1 MQHWPADQVERRAL
15 ATLIPHARN
24 ARTHSD
30 AQIEQLVASIREWGW
45 TIPVLVDESGSIIA
59 GHGRV
64 RAAERLSLDQVPCIV
79 ARGWTDAQKRA
90 YLIAD
95 NKLTEQGG
103 WDDSLLGMELSEL
116 QAENF
121 DLGLLGFGDLELV
134 DLLKIGTPREHESE
148 DRELT
153 PSERERLN
161 IAWKRLLAEWAV
173 MMDAVPQ
180 RGMLSTEY
188 TKGALAVYFMRALL
202 FGEDI
207 PRPATTPYTLHR
219 LNQMGDGKTGRRW
232 CDVFKAAQ
240 EHVTLID
247 SIRWGCQGK
256 PSLAKF
262 MQQTLAVH
270 GYRYPMDFP
279 SLFARDLIDEFTPAG
294 GAVLD
299 PCHGWGGRML
309 GFLLSK
315 NARTYLGYDVDEL
328 TVSGVR
334 SIFDD
339 LRGFVLA
346 DKQARF
352 ELCPFQ
358 SARLEQASFDFALT
372 SPPYYDVERY
382 DGELQSY
389 KMFQTFTAWVDGF
402 YIPLLAK
409 TAHALKSGSVFALQ
423 IGNQAYPLEQ
433 TAIDNLPASLEYVET
448 RTTDIVNT
456 QALSDGGQRPE
467 DGELLLILRKR

>member
-1 MQHWPADQVERRAL
+1 M
-15 ATLIPHARN
+15 
-24 ARTHSD
+24 
-30 AQIEQLVASIREWGW
+30 
-45 TIPVLVDESGSIIA
+45 LVDESGSIIA

-64 RAAERLSLDQVPCIV
+64 QAAERLKLDQVPCIV

-95 NKLTEQGG
+95 NKLTEIGG

-134 DLLKIGTPREHESE
+134 DLLKLGPPREQASD

-153 PSERERLN
+153 ADERERMN
-161 IAWKRLLAEWAV
+161 VAWKRLLAEWAAFMRDV
-173 MMDAVPQ
+173 AR
-180 RGMLSTEY
+180 RGVLSTEY

-207 PRPATTPYTLHR
+207 PRPATTPYTMHR
-219 LNQMGDGKTGRRW
+219 LYQMGDGKTGRKW
-232 CDVFKAAQ
+232 SDVFEAAAH
-240 EHVTLID
+240 HVTLID
-247 SIRWGCQGK
+247 SIRWGCQGR

-279 SLFARDLIDEFTPAG
+279 ALFARDLIDEFTPAG

-315 NARTYLGYDVDEL
+315 NAQAYIGFDVDEQ
-328 TVSGVR
+328 TSAGVR
-334 SIFDD
+334 SMFDD
-339 LRGFVLA
+339 LRGFVPNLKNA
-346 DKQARF
+346 SF
-352 ELCPFQ
+352 ELCPFEQ
-358 SARLEQASFDFALT
+358 ANLEEASFDFALT

-382 DGELQSY
+382 DGELQS
-389 KMFQTFTAWVDGF
+389 FRVFPTFAAWVEGF
-402 YIPLLAK
+402 YVPLLHK
-409 TAHALKSGSVFALQ
+409 TAHALKSGGVFALQ

-433 TAIDNLPASLEYVET
+433 TARDHLPASLEYVET
-448 RTTDIVNT
+448 RSTDIVNT
-456 QALSDGGQRPE
+456 QALADGGQRPE

>member
-1 MQHWPADQVERRAL
+1 
-15 ATLIPHARN
+15 
-24 ARTHSD
+24 
-30 AQIEQLVASIREWGW
+30 
-45 TIPVLVDESGSIIA
+45 
-59 GHGRV
+59 
-64 RAAERLSLDQVPCIV
+64 
-79 ARGWTDAQKRA
+79 
-90 YLIAD
+90 
-95 NKLTEQGG
+95 
-103 WDDSLLGMELSEL
+103 
-116 QAENF
+116 
-121 DLGLLGFGDLELV
+121 
-134 DLLKIGTPREHESE
+134 
-148 DRELT
+148 
-153 PSERERLN
+153 
-161 IAWKRLLAEWAV
+161 
-173 MMDAVPQ
+173 
-180 RGMLSTEY
+180 
-188 TKGALAVYFMRALL
+188 
-202 FGEDI
+202 
-207 PRPATTPYTLHR
+207 
-219 LNQMGDGKTGRRW
+219 
-232 CDVFKAAQ
+232 
-240 EHVTLID
+240 
-247 SIRWGCQGK
+247 
-256 PSLAKF
+256 